1 MNISVTPI
9 PERLRIFVASPGD
22 VSRERDHV
30 NALADELNR
39 GIASEAGF
47 VLEVIRW
54 ETHARPDMGRPQQL
68 IFDQIGAVDI
78 FIGIMWQRFGTPTG
92 VADSGSEEEFDHAL
106 DSWQQTGRPRML
118 CYFSLAPIEPP
129 GSVEHAEQLLKVARF
144 RDRVGKM
151 ALAWTYKS
159 DAEFKERLREHLQQI
174 LLREFAGRRPPLDRN
189 LLELLNVDKDRC
201 RARNVGYFTP
211 NFLMSLLRTQNI
223 ARRIFDTACPGKAE
237 SILQG
242 LRDYAPVDAE
252 GVTITFSDFDWYD
265 RDDVQAARRRA
276 RLEGKP
282 AIDARHLLIGF
293 LDTESQTRAELRSAL
308 GDDLFERLRR
318 VAETPPN
325 RAGTPGIFGGLKP
338 RGGA

>member
-22 VSRERDHV
+22 VLRERDHV

-39 GIASEAGF
+39 GVASEAGF
-47 VLEVIRW
+47 VLEVVRW
-54 ETHARPDMGRPQQL
+54 ETHARPDTGRPQQL
-68 IFDQIGAVDI
+68 ILDQIGAVDI
-78 FIGIMWQRFGTPTG
+78 FISIMWQRFGTPTG
-92 VADSGSEEEFDHAL
+92 VADSGSEEEFNHAL

-129 GSVEHAEQLLKVARF
+129 GSVELAEQLLKVARF

-151 ALAWTYKS
+151 ALAWTFKS
-159 DAEFKERLREHLQQI
+159 DAEFKEYLREHLQQI
-174 LLREFAGRRPPLDRN
+174 LLHEFAGRRPPLDRN

-242 LRDYAPVDAE
+242 LRAYVPIDAE
-252 GVTITFSDFDWYD
+252 GVTTTFSDFDWYA
-265 RDDVQAARRRA
+265 REDVQAALRRA

-293 LDTESQTRAELRSAL
+293 LDTESQTRAALRSAL
-308 GDDLFERLRR
+308 GNDLFEHLCR
-318 VAETPPN
+318 VAQTPLE
-325 RAGTPGIFGGLKP
+325 RAGTPGIFGGLMP